1 MDYILRVLDDFA
13 ETLWGAIVVALLIWC
28 AIWFMYGFF
37 KRIWGTLN
45 KKEAIGKI
53 SYRYK
58 RNIGIKD
65 VKHGMC
71 GVQFIRVKEPKIL
84 LLESIATGISVV
96 VLFLIALAIFIEVI
110 KLLEQFGIPCTL
122 GFFLFI
128 LTMAIISGTVYYLT
142 HGRKGG

>member
-1 MDYILRVLDDFA
+1 MVGAGIDFIA
-13 ETLWGAIVVALLIWC
+13 GFRNLAIVLLIWC
-28 AIWFMYGFF
+28 AIWFLYGFF
-37 KRIWGTLN
+37 KRIWRTLN

-58 RNIGIKD
+58 RGIGIKD

-71 GVQFIRVKEPKIL
+71 GVQFIRVKETKI
-84 LLESIATGISVV
+84 V

-128 LTMAIISGTVYYLT
+128 LTMAIISGTVYYST
-142 HGRKGG
+142 HKDIKAEGNKSDGKD